1 MKRAI
6 FLFPVRKTFVAPI
19 FPLPIFL
26 ISPNP
31 DIFVSIN
38 PKGIDLRNIQKQRLK
53 LKLNN
58 LNHKSFYYFIFENLI
73 HEGNLTINVS
83 C

>member
-1 MKRAI
+1 MKSAI

-31 DIFVSIN
+31 DIFVSIY
-38 PKGIDLRNIQKQRLK
+38 PKGIDPKKYPKIKIEPK
-53 LKLNN
+53 TK
-58 LNHKSFYYFIFENLI
+58 
-73 HEGNLTINVS
+73 
-83 C
+83 